1 MMLGFGETEVAK
13 EKFYAAKIPI
23 LQRKCK
29 PFTVISINSLLV
41 YENKYY
47 LQAYSDNR
55 AYKVIDN

>member
-1 MMLGFGETEVAK
+1 MMLGFGETEIAK

-29 PFTVISINSLLV
+29 SFTVISINSLLV

-47 LQAYSDNR
+47 LQAYSDNC